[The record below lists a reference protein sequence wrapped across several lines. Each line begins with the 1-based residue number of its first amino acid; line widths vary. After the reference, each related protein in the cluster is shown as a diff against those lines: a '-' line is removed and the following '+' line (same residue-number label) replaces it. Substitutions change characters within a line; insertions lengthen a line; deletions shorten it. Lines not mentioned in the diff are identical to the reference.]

1 MFPCL
6 SRQYINSHYSS
17 PFYDIQRILR
27 HHPIGL
33 IFPYQLPLYIE
44 INFDDIF
51 SPFLI
56 FLKIYFK
63 KTLIY
68 SFIYTFVINVN
79 NGMLVTCK
87 CHLQM
92 FYKLKKNA
100 TDENR
105 VQMCICSFND
115 VEGGGGKGRRVTIL
129 TESEG
134 VRNRGNLFRSEV
146 SLLHI
151 LFFK

>member
-1 MFPCL
+1 M
-6 SRQYINSHYSS
+6 
-17 PFYDIQRILR
+17 
-27 HHPIGL
+27 
-33 IFPYQLPLYIE
+33 
-44 INFDDIF
+44 
-51 SPFLI
+51 
-56 FLKIYFK
+56 

-92 FYKLKKNA
+92 FYKKKKKNA

-115 VEGGGGKGRRVTIL
+115 VEGWGGKK
-129 TESEG
+129 SY
-134 VRNRGNLFRSEV
+134 NLDR
-146 SLLHI
+146 I
-151 LFFK
+151 